1 MAEFLMSA
9 DDFEEY
15 VLSFYTSRRH
25 STQERDGKDGLYPLN
40 CSDDTIR
47 SAISLVVTAGMNSE
61 TFAAD
66 SLSSCPDGHAAFL
79 FVIELPA
86 YDKFDFWAYEL
97 EGVTACPGESEVHS

>member
-66 SLSSCPDGHAAFL
+66 SIDREKVRTVLETLGYK
-79 FVIELPA
+79 EL
-86 YDKFDFWAYEL
+86 YQ
-97 EGVTACPGESEVHS
+97 